1 MLTYIA
7 GNGTISVREMVTC
20 LNAMGK
26 KVTYDEVLD
35 RFHRIDKDGNHEVD
49 YNGEYLLS
57 YGTTDE
63 ALAPFSWLKMCSGEV
78 SQDWDNF

>member
-1 MLTYIA
+1 MLHEKRSYKWSIFHTIDLQLYFVA

-26 KVTYDEVLD
+26 KVTYEQVLD

-49 YNGEYLLS
+49 YEGEY
-57 YGTTDE
+57 
-63 ALAPFSWLKMCSGEV
+63 
-78 SQDWDNF
+78 

>member
-1 MLTYIA
+1 MVNISLNRFTTYSVV

-26 KVTYDEVLD
+26 KVTYEQVLD

-49 YNGEYLLS
+49 YEGE
-57 YGTTDE
+57 
-63 ALAPFSWLKMCSGEV
+63 
-78 SQDWDNF
+78 